1 MNASPKAATTGTSVS
16 RANPR
21 KFGRMKLMP
30 MRVLRRDCR
39 PVVPDPAD
47 VAVGAVGGA
56 AVMAMVLLRRSAR
69 AGPWRPARAND
80 C

>member
-1 MNASPKAATTGTSVS
+1 MKASPNAATTGTSVS

-30 MRVLRRDCR
+30 MRVLRRDCTPPER
-39 PVVPDPAD
+39 APRE
-47 VAVGAVGGA
+47 GAVGGA
-56 AVMAMVLLRRSAR
+56 AVLAMVLLRPSAR
-69 AGPWRPARAND
+69 AGPLRPARATS

>member
-39 PVVPDPAD
+39 PVVPDPRTTLSAPS
-47 VAVGAVGGA
+47 VA
-56 AVMAMVLLRRSAR
+56 LR
-69 AGPWRPARAND
+69 
-80 C
+80 